1 MYNDFYP
8 IPAVNTSGVD
18 STWVVISAVIAVF
31 GGIFAYFMFVNSKDT
46 SKFTGFVAWLHEFL
60 NFKKL
65 FIAGILKVLYIITA
79 IFITLSSFSFISVS
93 IGTFFLYL
101 ILGNVITRIS
111 YELILMMIT
120 IVNNT
125 SEINKKMPELKK
137 EITTKAKKKDDEEE
151 K

>member
-1 MYNDFYP
+1 MYNDFYQMP
-8 IPAVNTSGVD
+8 VANVTGVD
-18 STWVVISAVIAVF
+18 STWIVISAVIAVF

-46 SKFTGFVAWLHEFL
+46 EKFSGFVAWLHDFL

-65 FIAGILKVLYIITA
+65 FIAGILKVMYIISA

-101 ILGNVITRIS
+101 LLGNVIARIS

-125 SEINKKMPELKK
+125 SEINKKMPDIKK
-137 EITTKAKKKDDEEE
+137 EIPAKTKKKAEEE
-151 K
+151 